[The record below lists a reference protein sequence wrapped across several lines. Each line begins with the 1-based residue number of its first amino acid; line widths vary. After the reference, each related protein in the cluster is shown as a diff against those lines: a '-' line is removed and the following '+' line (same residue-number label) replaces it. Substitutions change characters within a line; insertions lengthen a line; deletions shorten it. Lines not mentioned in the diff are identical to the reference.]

1 MIKSPDYVKRFNSTK
16 VRFLK
21 GSLNSFFKQEFPKLI
36 GPILRTKLIDELIKL
51 IEKILPLKDHL
62 KPGQILWSVVS
73 TSTRAD
79 SLNPRFVPVV
89 LTIINEEDIEKLTKG
104 VLMSQIMEQ
113 AIARIIQEA
122 YSQGGLLSMRDIG
135 LLTWRYSGSISPY
148 RKKYEKQHDITLPH
162 TGSLQ
167 DMGSCIS
174 HKSMIIRKIE
184 VDKKDPY
191 AVAKETNHSMLSVDR
206 YIKDFN
212 RVRICHQD
220 GKDVDFIS
228 LATGLNKYVIDEYI
242 TILNLCQNN
251 A

>member
-1 MIKSPDYVKRFNSTK
+1 MIKSPDYVKRFNSAK

-135 LLTWRYSGSISPY
+135 LLTWRYGTAISTY
-148 RKKYEKQHDITLPH
+148 RKKYEKEHDITLPH

-174 HKSMIIRKIE
+174 HKSMIIKKIE

-206 YIKDFN
+206 YIKDFS

-220 GKDVDFIS
+220 GKDVNFIS

-242 TILNLCQNN
+242 KILNLCQNN

>member
-1 MIKSPDYVKRFNSTK
+1 MIKSPDYVKRFNSAK

-62 KPGQILWSVVS
+62 NPGQILWSVVS

-135 LLTWRYSGSISPY
+135 LLTWRYGTAISTY
-148 RKKYEKQHDITLPH
+148 RKKYEKEHDITLPH

-174 HKSMIIRKIE
+174 HKSMIIRKVE

-220 GKDVDFIS
+220 GKDVNFIS

>member
-1 MIKSPDYVKRFNSTK
+1 MIKSPDYVKRFNSAK

-206 YIKDFN
+206 YIKDFS

-220 GKDVDFIS
+220 GKDVNFIS

-242 TILNLCQNN
+242 KILNLCQNN

>member
-1 MIKSPDYVKRFNSTK
+1 MIKSPDYVKRFNSAK

-104 VLMSQIMEQ
+104 VPISQIMEQ

-135 LLTWRYSGSISPY
+135 LLTWRYGAAISTY
-148 RKKYEKQHDITLPH
+148 RKKYEKEHDITLPH

-206 YIKDFN
+206 YIKDFS

-220 GKDVDFIS
+220 GKDVNFIS

>member
-1 MIKSPDYVKRFNSTK
+1 MIKSPDYVKRFNSAK

-148 RKKYEKQHDITLPH
+148 RKKYEKQHDVTLPH

-206 YIKDFN
+206 YIKDFS

-220 GKDVDFIS
+220 GKDVNFIS

-242 TILNLCQNN
+242 KILNLCQNN

>member
-1 MIKSPDYVKRFNSTK
+1 MIKSPDYVKRFNSAK